1 MLVFYQIKTT
11 RADTNKTRQDIGT
24 ETDWEWIDSGCSSLR
39 HSRSSSVTT
48 DLEESHNQKSDFGVN
63 TEIKH
68 STTKLPL
75 NLAAKLI
82 NYFQNEKIYETQQKL
97 HALMSQVQGTSSK
110 SLLIQTV
117 ALFEALLT
125 RIKDLQAENEK
136 LKTVQLSDETNKEAI
151 RAASDEMVLEIETLN
166 ARNLELS
173 RSKEETLS
181 RVSLLEC
188 EVERLTQQLREKDTD
203 LSRREETQRKL
214 SSMQVKVEED
224 LKREVTSLSQKLNS
238 TILGSRA
245 ESEMYEQSLLKVS
258 ILERSMMSLQQ
269 SISELQSENNQL
281 RDQLSVAL
289 EHHTNKSQGSLGSE
303 FGVNKSG
310 SFSGPD
316 LSDGTTQGS
325 NSSGVWSVTSDAS
338 QALSEEEEQL
348 KSLPAASKDSAASF
362 VEVQSY
368 IESLRLEQSQL
379 HKKLELAETEIKLL
393 RSDRSYRA
401 DDEVGARVAIQSAL
415 EENNPN
421 YRPNKT
427 DGVEQ
432 ENKCERLL
440 NDYNLLLT
448 ACNISSALNHARH
461 ALPACLMVVDQ
472 NNDQPA
478 GADSE
483 EKIDD
488 LVLQIEKL
496 NDVQH
501 QLEISKER
509 LVEETSRKIISLE
522 EKVTHLQQEGKFM
535 KDQYDRE
542 MSVLQEDLKET
553 RSRDENNSAH
563 NNYLKNLISEIE
575 HELANVEY
583 ISETE
588 RDLPDKIRSLL
599 ENETKYLE
607 EISKNKEKEEAFRE
621 TLAEADIIMTN
632 IENNYKT
639 KVADLE
645 EDNALLQQK
654 LALRSETERFVA
666 ELAQSDKSGQ
676 NKILL
681 EKLFQNEKTELNM
694 IEKIFDLEKEVK
706 EISQKVCDEKI
717 LKTELDNTTKDQ
729 ELNIEQ
735 IRNLENE
742 NRELLEEMLGYKEIQ
757 FKYQE
762 LLQSDGYLRAR
773 IEELEIAEISLRDE
787 FSSCE
792 QRSGLRERR
801 LLEEISKL
809 RDEIKQIN
817 TSADNCQSNCGK
829 PWAGSDENL
838 KMEYDSVKER
848 LRDLTCQLEEKS
860 KIFQDTESSL
870 RTEVIIT
877 QPACTIT

>member
-1 MLVFYQIKTT
+1 M
-11 RADTNKTRQDIGT
+11 
-24 ETDWEWIDSGCSSLR
+24 
-39 HSRSSSVTT
+39 
-48 DLEESHNQKSDFGVN
+48 EE
-63 TEIKH
+63 
-68 STTKLPL
+68 
-75 NLAAKLI
+75 KLI
-82 NYFQNEKIYETQQKL
+82 NDFQNEKIYETQQKL
-97 HALMSQVQGTSSK
+97 HALMSQVPGTSSK

-117 ALFEALLT
+117 ALFEALLA
-125 RIKDLQAENEK
+125 RIKDLQAENER
-136 LKTVQLSDETNKEAI
+136 LQTVKLSDETNKEAI

-173 RSKEETLS
+173 RNNEDTLS
-181 RVSLLEC
+181 RVSLLEG
-188 EVERLTQQLREKDTD
+188 ELESLTQQLRDQSTD
-203 LSRREETQRKL
+203 LSRREQTQRKL
-214 SSMQVKVEED
+214 SDMQVKVEED
-224 LKREVTSLSQKLNS
+224 LKKEITSLSQKLNS

-258 ILERSMMSLQQ
+258 ILERSMSSLQQ
-269 SISELQSENNQL
+269 SITELQSENNQL
-281 RDQLSVAL
+281 RDQLSAAL
-289 EHHTNKSQGSLGSE
+289 EQHTNKSQGSLGSD

-325 NSSGVWSVTSDAS
+325 TSSGVWSVSSDSSQTS
-338 QALSEEEEQL
+338 QTLSDSEEQL
-348 KSLPAASKDSAASF
+348 RSLPAGTKDSAAPF

-368 IESLRLEQSQL
+368 IDSLRFEQSQL
-379 HKKLELAETEIKLL
+379 NKKLEQAETEIKLL
-393 RSDRSYRA
+393 RSDKSYRP
-401 DDEVGARVAIQSAL
+401 DDEDGARVAIQSAV

-421 YRPNKT
+421 YRPNQT

-432 ENKCERLL
+432 ENKLERLL

-461 ALPACLMVVDQ
+461 ALPACFMADQ
-472 NNDQPA
+472 NNDPPPA
-478 GADSE
+478 AAGPDSE
-483 EKIDD
+483 TED
-488 LVLQIEKL
+488 LVLEIEKL
-496 NDVQH
+496 NEVQH

-509 LVEETSRKIISLE
+509 LVEETSRKIITLE

-742 NRELLEEMLGYKEIQ
+742 NKELLEEMTRYKEIQ

-762 LLQSDGYLRAR
+762 LLQSEGYLRGR

-801 LLEEISKL
+801 LVEEINKL

-817 TSADNCQSNCGK
+817 TSASNCQSNCGK

-870 RTEVIIT
+870 RTEVIIST
-877 QPACTIT
+877 F